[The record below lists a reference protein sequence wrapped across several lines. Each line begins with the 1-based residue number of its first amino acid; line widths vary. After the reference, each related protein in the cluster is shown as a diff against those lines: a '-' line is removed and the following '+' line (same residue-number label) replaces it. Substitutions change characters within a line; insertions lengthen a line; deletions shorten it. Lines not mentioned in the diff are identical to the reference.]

1 MAVAEAPVKLVPI
14 RLDVELD
21 GVKLRDQF
29 TWNLNGVYYCYS
41 TADPLRI
48 Y

>member
-1 MAVAEAPVKLVPI
+1 MGVAEAPLKLVPI

-29 TWNLNGVYYCYS
+29 TWNLNGIPFAMYHLVYNDTY
-41 TADPLRI
+41 
-48 Y
+48 